1 MNIYETLKKANSKE
15 ICVRFAV
22 FCAEKALPV
31 FEKEYPDDERPRL
44 AIEAAKNWLKNQ
56 TEESR
61 LMADAAAYAVYA
73 AYAALDAAA
82 LDTAAD
88 AARAA
93 ADAAAYAAY
102 AAYAAINAGVSRTEI
117 EEYLRELL
125 G

>member
-61 LMADAAAYAVYA
+61 LMAASRAARARAFAAY
-73 AYAALDAAA
+73 
-82 LDTAAD
+82 
-88 AARAA
+88 AA

-102 AAYAAINAGVSRTEI
+102 AAADAIAYAYAVPRVEI
-117 EEYLRELL
+117 EDYLWELL